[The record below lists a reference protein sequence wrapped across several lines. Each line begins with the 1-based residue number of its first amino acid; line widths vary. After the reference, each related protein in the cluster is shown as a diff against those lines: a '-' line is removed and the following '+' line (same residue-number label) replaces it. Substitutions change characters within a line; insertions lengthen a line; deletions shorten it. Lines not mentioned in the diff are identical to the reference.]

1 MMLNCV
7 RKILSTNVKP
17 GISEILLEG
26 LKKKIEL
33 EQKFLDDL
41 KKELKVKSEKWDM
54 NSIFNK
60 GIVHT

>member
-41 KKELKVKSEKWDM
+41 KKELKVKSEK
-54 NSIFNK
+54 
-60 GIVHT
+60 